1 MAVMIMLIMM
11 MMTMMM
17 MTMMMTM
24 MTMMMAMMVIAVTL
38 NIITA
43 VIVIVISIIIELS
56 NHKNAKHDCSMCMFC
71 LAVGRKALL
80 LCSGFRLVCEAHR
93 HHYHR
98 CLASSQQ
105 QRPDVQGLEPKVAPD
120 FVWWSQLTN
129 HTHNINISE
138 STTQQRQTT
147 AQHSGDKHQNNNR

>member
-1 MAVMIMLIMM
+1 MMIMMLMTMM
-11 MMTMMM
+11 LMTMMM
-17 MTMMMTM
+17 PM
-24 MTMMMAMMVIAVTL
+24 MTMMMAMIVIAVTL
-38 NIITA
+38 NIIIA
-43 VIVIVISIIIELS
+43 VIVIVIIIIGVS

-105 QRPDVQGLEPKVAPD
+105 QRPDVQGLEPQVAPD
-120 FVWWSQLTN
+120 FVWWSGAN
-129 HTHNINISE
+129 YVSFWV
-138 STTQQRQTT
+138 
-147 AQHSGDKHQNNNR
+147 A

>member
-1 MAVMIMLIMM
+1 MM
-11 MMTMMM
+11 DDDDDDDDGGD
-17 MTMMMTM
+17 
-24 MTMMMAMMVIAVTL
+24 
-38 NIITA
+38 NRHRGH
-43 VIVIVISIIIELS
+43 SQHHRRRRRIIIIGVS
-56 NHKNAKHDCSMCMFC
+56 NHKNAKHDCSMCVFC
-71 LAVGRKALL
+71 LAVGRQTLL

-98 CLASSQQ
+98 CLASSQR

-147 AQHSGDKHQNNNR
+147 AQHSGDEHQHNNR